1 MALKYKIVFVVV
13 FYFGL
18 MSGSNANELDNVAA
32 CSGVVLGNAA
42 VDFSLGDED
51 SFKEGVELSI
61 TAYLSEILAGSSS
74 KDDVA
79 ISDQILQ
86 TNSDKIIN
94 VANTNTFDANIYE
107 EVVQCYRKVASILLK
122 NMKTIEKNRTKID
135 ALVDKRVNLIK
146 RILSAG

>member
-135 ALVDKRVNLIK
+135 SLVDKRVNLIK